1 MSKRVKNSSE
11 QASSVAHT
19 EAEAEMGGALAEL
32 SFEASLSRL
41 AAIVDKLEDGDLPL
55 DASLALFEE
64 GVGLARA
71 SQARLDSA
79 EKRVE
84 QLLAIDE
91 EGRPIVK
98 TLDLE

>member
-11 QASSVAHT
+11 QASSVAEV
-19 EAEAEMGGALAEL
+19 EAEAGGALAEL
-32 SFEASLSRL
+32 SFEGSLSRL
-41 AAIVDKLEDGDLPL
+41 AEIVDKLEDGDLPL

-64 GVGLARA
+64 GVRLARV

>member
-11 QASSVAHT
+11 QASSVAEAET
-19 EAEAEMGGALAEL
+19 EAGGALAEL
-32 SFEASLSRL
+32 SFEGSLSRL
-41 AAIVDKLEDGDLPL
+41 AEIVDKLEDGDLPL

-64 GVGLARA
+64 GVRLARV

>member
-11 QASSVAHT
+11 QASHAPHAEVGT
-19 EAEAEMGGALAEL
+19 EAEGALAEL

-91 EGRPIVK
+91 EGRPVVK